1 MEGPSKDRGG
11 GKSKRIPPEYVP
23 INQLCP
29 FMGMFPIKFS
39 TYGPKNRSSM
49 EAAEEDFRISIPGDN
64 EGEKYK
70 IHIGNDWSHQN
81 IYLTSALVRIVGV
94 SHNWCHCP

>member
-1 MEGPSKDRGG
+1 
-11 GKSKRIPPEYVP
+11 
-23 INQLCP
+23 
-29 FMGMFPIKFS
+29 
-39 TYGPKNRSSM
+39 M